1 MVTMKLIGALMIV
14 LAGAWSGASP
24 VLRLRRR
31 QRVLESLVA
40 AMVLLRAE
48 LCSSLTPLPALFEKL
63 AERTEGAV
71 SDFFRRMARDMQS
84 EPLASPLQ
92 LMRRHLPVLGQ
103 EPRENAVMLELG
115 NALGC
120 YDLESQ
126 LRMVDAAQT
135 RLEQAAA
142 YCNKRILGEGRS
154 WGTLG
159 ICTGLALAIVL
170 V

>member
-1 MVTMKLIGALMIV
+1 MMKLLGGALIV
-14 LAGAWSGASP
+14 LAAGWTGLEP

-31 QRVLESLVA
+31 QRVLDSLSL
-40 AMVLLRAE
+40 AMELLRAE
-48 LCSSLTPLPALFEKL
+48 LRSSLAPLPELFAAAARSMEGVTSSFFQQL
-63 AERTEGAV
+63 AQDMRER
-71 SDFFRRMARDMQS
+71 
-84 EPLASPLQ
+84 PLATPMQ
-92 LMRRHLPVLGQ
+92 LMRARLPILGL
-103 EPRENAVMLELG
+103 EPWECAILLELG

-126 LRMVDAAQT
+126 LRLLDAAQL
-135 RLEQAAA
+135 RLQQAAEH
-142 YCNKRILGEGRS
+142 CGKQILGEGRS